1 MGRPSKLT
9 EKQWKEFE
17 RRHLAGEK
25 LRPLARE
32 FGISESAARERV
44 SAQSKAIKSIANQIV
59 ETEQKLAALPITAQI
74 HAKALADQLRSISS
88 HLASAANYGAMT
100 AHRIAG
106 IVHSKIDQIDD
117 FNPTGDD
124 DSMTALKQIAGLTR
138 IANESADIG
147 LNLLRANK
155 ETVDS
160 INREAEEPLLPTS
173 ITVERRSARIA

>member
-9 EKQWKEFE
+9 EKQWREIE

-25 LRPLARE
+25 IRPLARE
-32 FGISESAARERV
+32 FGISEASVRDRI
-44 SAQSKAIKSIANQIV
+44 SSQTKAIKTVARQIV
-59 ETEQKLAALPITAQI
+59 ETEQNFAALPINSQI

-117 FNPTGDD
+117 FDPTGDD

-155 ETVDS
+155 ETIDS